1 MSLHNLVFQ
10 LMSFPE
16 LVLLCFFSFQVFQEF
31 NNFNGILEVVSA
43 VNSSPI
49 YRLQHTFTVSNASYY
64 LSVESLTPAFQYVQ
78 GHVQILLL
86 HRHGQLRFV
95 VFYLCDSNSTKRTST
110 TVEHPLRQPNILRK
124 PSFFSPDLNIPLY
137 AYSCTFSWLFC
148 TLSLEFCDL
157 WTLQELS
164 PKRSQILEEAKE
176 LSKDH
181 YKKYIEKLR
190 SINPPCVP
198 FFGMSFHIA

>member
-1 MSLHNLVFQ
+1 MTLQLRYLCRDSIFGKKEKSLKTTKVQNTLRFVSDMSLHNLVFQ

-86 HRHGQLRFV
+86 HRHGSLYFIS
-95 VFYLCDSNSTKRTST
+95 CDSNSTKRTST
-110 TVEHPLRQPNILRK
+110 TVEHSTAQYPAETKL
-124 PSFFSPDLNIPLY
+124 FSPDLNIPLY
-137 AYSCTFSWLFC
+137 AYSCTFSWLLC
-148 TLSLEFCDL
+148 TFS
-157 WTLQELS
+157 
-164 PKRSQILEEAKE
+164 
-176 LSKDH
+176 
-181 YKKYIEKLR
+181 
-190 SINPPCVP
+190 
-198 FFGMSFHIA
+198 

>member
-1 MSLHNLVFQ
+1 MTLQLRYLCRDSIFRKKEKSLKATKVQNTMRSCRTCHCIIWFSSLCLFLNL
-10 LMSFPE
+10 
-16 LVLLCFFSFQVFQEF
+16 FFSVFFSLQVFQEF

-124 PSFFSPDLNIPLY
+124 PSFFPL
-137 AYSCTFSWLFC
+137 
-148 TLSLEFCDL
+148 
-157 WTLQELS
+157 
-164 PKRSQILEEAKE
+164 I
-176 LSKDH
+176 
-181 YKKYIEKLR
+181 
-190 SINPPCVP
+190 
-198 FFGMSFHIA
+198 